1 MREISIARNHDH
13 APLRDVTANEIALA
27 QDARLVIL
35 VHGSLFM
42 GLAEVVHVALLSAT
56 AVDLGIER

>member
-1 MREISIARNHDH
+1 M
-13 APLRDVTANEIALA
+13 RDVTANEIALA